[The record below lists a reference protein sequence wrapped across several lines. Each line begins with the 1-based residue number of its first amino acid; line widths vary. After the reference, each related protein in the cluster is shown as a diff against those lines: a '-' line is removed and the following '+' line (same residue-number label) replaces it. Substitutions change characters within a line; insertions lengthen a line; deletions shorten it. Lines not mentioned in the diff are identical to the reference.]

1 MIKYAFF
8 GTPEFASI
16 VLEKLISAGLPPAAV
31 VCNPDRP
38 VGRKKIVTPPPAKQS
53 ILDQDENIREQIS
66 IYQPEKVKEI
76 ESVLRDGNFD
86 LFVIAA
92 YGKII
97 SKAILEIPKFG
108 TVGVHPSLL
117 PKLRGSSP
125 IQSSILFGEKE
136 TGVSLFM
143 VDEFVDNGPIISKE
157 FLECDMNSIT
167 YTNLHDSL
175 ANLGAEMLV
184 DLIPRIGVEKIEL
197 THQDDAQ
204 VTFTKKFITEDG
216 FVDENSLNDAV
227 SDKNAELSII
237 IDRKIRA
244 LNPEPG
250 VYTILNGERTK
261 LLESELRGGKLI
273 LKKIQ
278 IAGKTPQNV

>member
-143 VDEFVDNGPIISKE
+143 VDAFVDNGPIISNE
-157 FLECDMNSIT
+157 SLECDMNSIT
-167 YTNLHDSL
+167 YANLHDSL